1 MATTTAKGMRGI
13 HLFWWLC
20 GFFAVMIA
28 ANAVFLYSALTSFPG
43 EQVKNS
49 YVLGLDYNREVERR
63 RQQDALGWSAEV
75 GLADAGSGRF
85 VVRMIGADQAPL
97 TGLVVSASVHV
108 AGEAKASIIDLAEGA
123 PGEYVAQIVA
133 PAEARVETQVSARR
147 RNEDAAVFQAAKT
160 LVMP

>member
-1 MATTTAKGMRGI
+1 MATTTTKGMRGI

-28 ANAVFLYSALTSFPG
+28 VNAVFLYSALTSFPG

-63 RQQDALGWSAEV
+63 REQDALGWSAEV
-75 GLADAGSGRF
+75 GFAEMGDNRLL
-85 VVRMIGADQAPL
+85 VRMIGADQAPL
-97 TGLVVSASVHV
+97 AGFAVSASVHA
-108 AGEAKASIIDLAEGA
+108 AGAAKAATVELVEDDT
-123 PGEYVAQIVA
+123 GEYAAQIDA
-133 PAEARVETQVSARR
+133 PSGARLEIEVSARR
-147 RNEDAAVFQAAKT
+147 SGDDEVVFKAAKT

>member
-63 RQQDALGWSAEV
+63 REQEALGWSAEV
-75 GLADAGSGRF
+75 GLADGGDRHL
-85 VVRMIGADQAPL
+85 VVRMLDADQAPL
-97 TGLVVSASVHV
+97 TGLAVAASVHV
-108 AGEAKASIIDLAEGA
+108 AGEAKATTIDLAEVS
-123 PGEYVAQIVA
+123 PGEYAAQIVA
-133 PAEARVETQVSARR
+133 PAKARVEAQVSARR
-147 RNEDAAVFQAAKT
+147 RSEDAAVFKAAKT

>member
-1 MATTTAKGMRGI
+1 MATTATKGMRGI

-43 EQVKNS
+43 EEVKNS

-63 RQQDALGWSAEV
+63 REQDALGWSAEV
-75 GLADAGSGRF
+75 GLADASDRRLI
-85 VVRMIGADQAPL
+85 VRMLGADQAPL
-97 TGLVVSASVHV
+97 TGLAIVASVHV
-108 AGEAKASIIDLAEGA
+108 AGEAQATTVDLVEVS
-123 PGEYVAQIVA
+123 PGEYAAQIAA
-133 PAEARVETQVSARR
+133 PAKARVETQVSARR
-147 RNEDAAVFQAAKT
+147 RSEDVAVFKAAKT

>member
-1 MATTTAKGMRGI
+1 MATTATKGMRGI
-13 HLFWWLC
+13 HLFWWLA

-63 RQQDALGWSAEV
+63 REQDALGWAAEV
-75 GLADAGSGRF
+75 GLAETSDSRL
-85 VVRMIGADQAPL
+85 VVRMIDRSQTPL
-97 TGLVVSASVHV
+97 AGLVVLASVHV
-108 AGEAKASIIDLAEGA
+108 AGEARATTVELAEGA
-123 PGEYVAQIVA
+123 SGEYAAKIEA
-133 PAEARVETQVSARR
+133 RPGARVETEISVRR
-147 RNEDAAVFQAAKT
+147 GGDEAVVFKAAKT

>member
-1 MATTTAKGMRGI
+1 MATTTTKGMRGI

-28 ANAVFLYSALTSFPG
+28 VNAVFLYSALTSFPG

-63 RQQDALGWSAEV
+63 REQDALGWSAEV
-75 GLADAGSGRF
+75 GFAEMGDNRL

-97 TGLVVSASVHV
+97 AGFAVSASVHP
-108 AGEAKASIIDLAEGA
+108 AGAAKATIIELVEGKS
-123 PGEYVAQIVA
+123 GEYAAHIDA
-133 PAEARVETQVSARR
+133 PSGARLEIDVSARR
-147 RNEDAAVFQAAKT
+147 SGDDAVIFKAAKT
-160 LVMP
+160 LVAP